1 MTSVRAY
8 YNGMTYVME
17 EDVPVQV
24 NQKVIITFLNENA
37 TEPKKRTLSEIRSY
51 MKGGRSVPEGM
62 PAVDYVRSLRT
73 D

>member
-51 MKGGRSVPEGM
+51 MKGGRSIPEGM
-62 PAVDYVRSLRT
+62 STVDYVRSLRT